1 MKKIL
6 LTAVNAKYIHSN
18 LAVYSLRA
26 YARELKEN
34 IVLAEY
40 TINNRTEYILRE
52 IYLKKPDVI
61 CFSCYIWN
69 ISIILEVAEEFHKLC
84 PKVPIWVGGPEVS
97 YEVEAFLKEH
107 PFITGVIIGEGEKTF
122 SELCRYYVKGEGSL
136 EEMKGIA
143 LFDGAG
149 NVQIHESQEILDMN
163 TIPFCYDL
171 SEDFS
176 HRIIYY
182 ESSRGCPFRCSYCLS
197 SVEKIL
203 RFRDVEIVKRELQ
216 FFLDQKVK
224 QVKFVDR
231 TFNCDKKHA
240 MAIWQYILGHD
251 NGITNFH
258 FEIAAD
264 LLTDEEADLIA
275 KMRPGLIQ
283 LEIGVQSTHDETI
296 REIHRHMDLKDVHQ
310 MMKKS
315 RRQETFIS
323 IWI

>member
-1 MKKIL
+1 M
-6 LTAVNAKYIHSN
+6 
-18 LAVYSLRA
+18 
-26 YARELKEN
+26 
-34 IVLAEY
+34 
-40 TINNRTEYILRE
+40 
-52 IYLKKPDVI
+52 I
-61 CFSCYIWN
+61 CRRI
-69 ISIILEVAEEFHKLC
+69 
-84 PKVPIWVGGPEVS
+84 
-97 YEVEAFLKEH
+97 
-107 PFITGVIIGEGEKTF
+107 
-122 SELCRYYVKGEGSL
+122 
-136 EEMKGIA
+136 
-143 LFDGAG
+143 
-149 NVQIHESQEILDMN
+149 
-163 TIPFCYDL
+163 
-171 SEDFS
+171 FS

-310 MMKKS
+310 MMKKV
-315 RRQETFIS
+315 QKAGNIHQHLDLIAGLPFEDY
-323 IWI
+323 